1 MTPGSR
7 DARSDGASF
16 DVVIVGAG
24 FAGLYQLH
32 RLRDLGFSVRVF
44 EAGGGVGGT
53 WYWNRYPG
61 ARCDIESVDYS
72 YSFSPELEQEWT
84 WTERYAA
91 QPEILSYLEHVA
103 DRFDLRRDIQ
113 FDTRIASAHFDEA
126 TGRWALETEAG
137 ESVSATYCV
146 MATGCLSSTKVP
158 EVPGVDAF
166 AGPTFHTGRWP
177 HEPVDFTGQRVGVIG
192 TGSSAIQSIPHIARQ
207 AESVVIFQR
216 TPNFS
221 VPAWNHPLDPEY
233 VAEVKASYPERRE
246 LCRQS
251 QAGFPITGEPGTA
264 REASEE
270 ERAEQFGEKW
280 QEGGLRFLGAF
291 ADLLIDPEANDAA
304 SEFLRSKIRERV
316 EDPEVAALLSPS
328 AYPCGTKRL
337 CVDIGYYETFNRD
350 NVTLVDIRSA
360 PIEEITKTGVV
371 TAAATYEFD
380 TLVFATGFDAMTG
393 ALSSIDIVG
402 TGGRSL
408 KEKWQEGPRSYLGL
422 AVAEFPNLFLIT
434 GPGSPSVLSNMV
446 VSIEQHVDWITDCL
460 VHLRTADL
468 GRIEAT
474 EEAEEEWVTLV
485 AAVADFTLFPR
496 ANSWYIGANVEGKPR
511 VFMPYIG
518 GVNTYRAQCDE
529 IAANDYAG
537 FSLGA

>member
-1 MTPGSR
+1 MTPTRPG
-7 DARSDGASF
+7 AQAGGASL
-16 DVVIVGAG
+16 DVVVVGAG
-24 FAGLYQLH
+24 FAGLYMLH
-32 RLRDLGFSVRVF
+32 RLRGLGFSVRVF

-61 ARCDIESVDYS
+61 ARCDVESVDYS
-72 YSFSPELEQEWT
+72 YSFSPELEKEWT
-84 WTERYAA
+84 WTERYAT

-126 TGRWALETEAG
+126 AGRWALETEGG
-137 ESVSATYCV
+137 EAVSATYCV

-158 EVPGVDAF
+158 EVPGVDSF

-233 VAEVKASYPERRE
+233 VAEVKATYPERRE

-251 QAGFPITGEPGTA
+251 QAGFPITGDLGSA

-270 ERAEQFGEKW
+270 ERAAQFGAKW
-280 QEGGLRFLGAF
+280 EEGGLRFLGAF
-291 ADLLIDPEANDAA
+291 ADVLIDPEANDAA
-304 SEFLRSKIRERV
+304 SEFLRGKIRQRV
-316 EDPEVAALLSPS
+316 EDPEVAALLSPTT
-328 AYPCGTKRL
+328 YPCGSKRL

-350 NVTLVDIRSA
+350 NVTLVDLRRS
-360 PIEEITKTGVV
+360 PIVEITEGGVV
-371 TAAATYEFD
+371 TAAATYAFD
-380 TLVFATGFDAMTG
+380 SLVFATGFDAMTG
-393 ALSSIDIVG
+393 ALASIDIVG
-402 TGGRSL
+402 SGGRSL

-460 VHLRTADL
+460 VHLRAAGL

-474 EEAEEEWVTLV
+474 EGAEEDWVTLV
-485 AAVADFTLFPR
+485 AALADFTLFPR

-537 FSLGA
+537 FSLSA